1 MVHLKG
7 GPPNFHLLRSKF
19 ALHQNKEEKLPSRF
33 FVTTPIYY
41 VNDKPHIGHAYCTI
55 AADVLSR
62 FHRMNGEETFFLTGT
77 DEHGSKVAETAEEL
91 GKSPQELC
99 DANALSFKEA
109 WKNLNITYDYFVRT
123 TDSRHEKAVQKLLNQ
138 LNSATT
144 EGDQKTVYPG
154 EYSGLYCV
162 GCEKFITEKDLVNGL
177 CPEHQ
182 RKPEKLSEKNYFFRL
197 SSYLKKV
204 EKLILDNKLRL
215 LPEERKKETLGL
227 LRQGLED
234 FSISRE
240 KVRWGIPLPFDPK
253 QNAYVW
259 VDALPNYISAIGYGD
274 DPEHFKKWWKD
285 AYVVHLIGK
294 DILKF
299 HAIFW
304 PAMLLAVGEKP
315 PDVIFVHGYFTVEGQ
330 KMSKTLKNVVDP
342 NFLVKEYGPDAVR
355 YLLLTQF
362 PFGQDGDIDE
372 RRLAEKYNSD
382 LANDLGNLVSRVI
395 NMVKSYCEG
404 KIPQPLLYDKSD
416 EELKDE
422 AVTCGGVV
430 FEHISKINLNQAID
444 QAMKLVRSSNRYIEN
459 QAPWNL
465 AKNDDKERLATVLYV
480 GCEVL
485 RIISVLFHP
494 LLPNKSVRIRELL
507 GLSGEELNPSL
518 EKAKIWGV
526 LKPGTKVGK
535 PESLFPRI
543 QLEAKEK
550 GEEVMPEVSF
560 EEFSKIDFRVAE
572 VKQAEK
578 VKGADKLLKL
588 KIDLGSE
595 EREIVAGIA
604 QAYSPEEM
612 VGKKIVVVTNLAPAK
627 IRGIESKG
635 MLLAA
640 KDGEFLSLVCVDKD
654 VKKGSKIS

>member
-1 MVHLKG
+1 M
-7 GPPNFHLLRSKF
+7 
-19 ALHQNKEEKLPSRF
+19 ASRF

-41 VNDKPHIGHAYCTI
+41 VNDKPHIGHAYTTI
-55 AADVLSR
+55 AADVLAR

-77 DEHGSKVAETAEEL
+77 DEHGSKVAQTAEKL
-91 GKSPQELC
+91 GKNPQQLC
-99 DANALSFKEA
+99 DENVSFFKEA
-109 WKNLNITYDYFVRT
+109 WKNLNVSYDYFVRT
-123 TDSRHEKAVQKLLNQ
+123 TDSRHEKAVQKLLNE
-138 LNSATT
+138 LNRATT
-144 EGDQKTVYPG
+144 DDGQKVVYPG

-162 GCEKFITEKDLVNGL
+162 GCEKFITEKELVNGL

-182 RKPEKLSEKNYFFRL
+182 KKPEKVSEKNYFFRL
-197 SSYLKKV
+197 SSYLERV
-204 EKLILDNKLRL
+204 EKLILENKLTV
-215 LPEERKKETLGL
+215 LPEERKNETLGL
-227 LRQGLED
+227 LKQGLED

-240 KVRWGIPLPFDPK
+240 KVSWGIPLPFDPK

-259 VDALPNYISAIGYGD
+259 VDALPNYISAVGYGD
-274 DPEHFKKWWKD
+274 DPEQFKKWWKD

-304 PAMLLAVGEKP
+304 PAMLKAVGEKL
-315 PDVIFVHGYFTVEGQ
+315 PDVIFVHGYFTIKGR
-330 KMSKTLKNVVDP
+330 KMSKTLGNVVDP
-342 NFLVKEYGPDAVR
+342 NFLVEKYGTDATR

-362 PFGQDGDIDE
+362 PFGQDGDIGE
-372 RRLAEKYNSD
+372 RRLDEKYNSD

-395 NMVKSYCEG
+395 KMVKSYCEG
-404 KIPQPLLYDKSD
+404 KIPQPSTYDKLD
-416 EELKDE
+416 EKLKSE
-422 AVTCGGVV
+422 AINCGEIA
-430 FEHISKINLNQAID
+430 FEHIKKINLNQFID
-444 QAMKLVRSSNRYIEN
+444 QILKLVRSTNRYVEN

-465 AKNDDKERLATVLYV
+465 AKSGKKERLGTVLYV

-485 RIISVLFHP
+485 RIISALFYP
-494 LLPNKSVRIRELL
+494 LLPNKCLQVRKLL
-507 GLSGEELNPSL
+507 GLSGEKLNPSL
-518 EKAKIWGV
+518 KKAKIWGV

-543 QLEAKEK
+543 QIRIEAKK
-550 GEEVMPEVSF
+550 EETEISF

-572 VKQAEK
+572 VKEAQK

-595 EREIVAGIA
+595 QREIVAA
-604 QAYSPEEM
+604 VAKAYSPEEM
-612 VGKKIVVVTNLAPAK
+612 IGKRIVVVTNLKPAK
-627 IRGIESKG
+627 IRGIESKA

-640 KDGEFLSLVCVDKD
+640 KDGEILSLVNVDKD

>member
-1 MVHLKG
+1 
-7 GPPNFHLLRSKF
+7 
-19 ALHQNKEEKLPSRF
+19 LPSRF
-33 FVTTPIYY
+33 LITTPIYY
-41 VNDKPHIGHAYCTI
+41 VNDRPHIGHAYCTI
-55 AADVLSR
+55 AADVLAR

-77 DEHGSKVAETAEEL
+77 DEHGSKVAQTAESL

-99 DANALSFKEA
+99 DENALFFKEA

-123 TDSRHEKAVQKLLNQ
+123 TDSRHEKAVQKLLNE
-138 LNSATT
+138 LNRSTT
-144 EGDQKTVYPG
+144 KEGEKVVYPG
-154 EYSGLYCV
+154 EYTGLYCV

-182 RKPEKLSEKNYFFRL
+182 KEPERLSEKNYFFRL

-204 EKLILDNKLRL
+204 EKLILENKLTL

-227 LRQGLED
+227 LKQGLED

-240 KVRWGIPLPFDPK
+240 KVSWGIPLPFDPK

-274 DPEHFKKWWKD
+274 DPEQFQKWWKD

-304 PAMLLAVGEKP
+304 PAMLLAVGEKQ

-404 KIPQPLLYDKSD
+404 KIPQPLTYDKSD
-416 EELKDE
+416 EELKNE
-422 AVTCGGVV
+422 AVTCGEVV
-430 FEHISKINLNQAID
+430 FEHIRKINLNQAID
-444 QAMKLVRSSNRYIEN
+444 QAMKLVRSTNRYVEN

-465 AKNDDKERLATVLYV
+465 AKDGNKERLGTVLYV

-485 RIISVLFHP
+485 RIISALFYP
-494 LLPNKSVRIRELL
+494 LLPDKSLRIRELL

-518 EKAKIWGV
+518 EKTKIWGA

-543 QLEAKEK
+543 QIEVEGKKE
-550 GEEVMPEVSF
+550 ETIPEISF
-560 EEFSKIDFRVAE
+560 EEFSKIDFKVAK
-572 VKQAEK
+572 VKEAQK

-612 VGKKIVVVTNLAPAK
+612 IGKKIVVVTNLKPAK
-627 IRGIESKG
+627 IKGIESKG

-640 KDGEFLSLVCVDKD
+640 KDGEILSLVCVDKD
-654 VKKGSKIS
+654 VEKGSKIS

>member
-1 MVHLKG
+1 L
-7 GPPNFHLLRSKF
+7 PLRF
-19 ALHQNKEEKLPSRF
+19 L
-33 FVTTPIYY
+33 VTTPIYY

-55 AADVLSR
+55 AADVLAR

-77 DEHGSKVAETAEEL
+77 DEHGSKVAETAEKL

-99 DANALSFKEA
+99 DANALFFKEA
-109 WKNLNITYDYFVRT
+109 WKNLNISYDYFVRT
-123 TDSRHEKAVQKLLNQ
+123 TDKRHEKAVQKLLNR
-138 LNSATT
+138 LNGSTT
-144 EGDQKTVYPG
+144 DEGKKVIYPG

-182 RKPEKLSEKNYFFRL
+182 RKPERVSEKNYFFRL
-197 SSYLKKV
+197 SSYLKEV
-204 EKLILDNKLRL
+204 EKLILEDKLTL
-215 LPEERKKETLGL
+215 LPEERRKETLGL
-227 LRQGLED
+227 LKQGLED

-240 KVRWGIPLPFDPK
+240 KVSWGIPLPFDPK

-274 DPEHFKKWWKD
+274 DAEQFQKWWKD

-299 HAIFW
+299 HAVFW

-315 PDVIFVHGYFTVEGQ
+315 PDTIFVHGYFTVEGQ

-342 NFLVKEYGPDAVR
+342 NFLVKEYGTDAVR

-362 PFGQDGDIDE
+362 PFGQDGDVDE

-395 NMVKSYCEG
+395 TMVKSYCEG
-404 KIPQPLLYDKSD
+404 KIPQPLTYDKSD
-416 EELKDE
+416 EELKNE
-422 AVTCGGVV
+422 AVTCGEVA

-444 QAMKLVRSSNRYIEN
+444 QILKLVRSTNRYIEN

-465 AKNDDKERLATVLYV
+465 AKNGDKERLATVLYV

-485 RIISVLFHP
+485 RIISALFYP
-494 LLPNKSVRIRELL
+494 LLPNKSLRIRELL

-518 EKAKIWGV
+518 EKTKIWGV
-526 LKPGTKVGK
+526 LKPGTKIGK

-543 QLEAKEK
+543 QTRGEPSEPIEVEKK
-550 GEEVMPEVSF
+550 GEEAMPDIPF

-572 VKQAEK
+572 VKEAEK
-578 VKGADKLLKL
+578 VKGADKLLRL

-604 QAYSPEEM
+604 QAYPPEEM
-612 VGKKIVVVTNLAPAK
+612 VGKKIVVVTNLKPAK

-640 KDGEFLSLVCVDKD
+640 KDGEILSLVSVDKD

>member
-1 MVHLKG
+1 
-7 GPPNFHLLRSKF
+7 
-19 ALHQNKEEKLPSRF
+19 LPSRF

-41 VNDKPHIGHAYCTI
+41 VNDKPHIGHAYTTI
-55 AADVLSR
+55 AADVLAR

-77 DEHGSKVAETAEEL
+77 DEHGSKVAQAAKEL
-91 GKSPQELC
+91 KKSPQELC
-99 DANALSFKEA
+99 DENVLFFKEA
-109 WKNLNITYDYFVRT
+109 WKNLNISYDYFVRT
-123 TDSRHEKAVQKLLNQ
+123 TDERHEKAVHKVLNKLN
-138 LNSATT
+138 ATAT
-144 EGDQKTVYPG
+144 EDGEKAVYPG
-154 EYSGLYCV
+154 EYTGLYCV

-182 RKPEKLSEKNYFFRL
+182 RKPERLSEKNYFFRL
-197 SSYLKKV
+197 SSYLERV
-204 EKLILDNKLRL
+204 AQLISENKLTV
-215 LPEERKKETLGL
+215 LPEERRKETLSL
-227 LRQGLED
+227 LKQELED

-240 KVRWGIPLPFDPK
+240 KVSWGIPLPFDPK

-259 VDALPNYISAIGYGD
+259 VDALFNYISAIGYED
-274 DPEHFKKWWKD
+274 DPEQFKMWWKD
-285 AYVVHLIGK
+285 ACVVHLIGK

-299 HAIFW
+299 HVIFW
-304 PAMLLAVGEKP
+304 PALLSAVHERP
-315 PDVIFVHGYFTVEGQ
+315 PDMIFLHGYFTIEGK

-342 NFLVKEYGPDAVR
+342 NFLVKEYGADATR

-372 RRLAEKYNSD
+372 RRLVEKYNSD

-395 NMVKSYCEG
+395 NMVKSYCKG
-404 KIPQPLLYDKSD
+404 KIPQPSSYQESD
-416 EELKDE
+416 EKLKSE
-422 AVTCGGVV
+422 AINCGEVV
-430 FEHISKINLNQAID
+430 FEHIKKINLNQSID
-444 QAMKLVRSSNRYIEN
+444 QILRLVRSTNRYIEN

-465 AKNDDKERLATVLYV
+465 AKEGNHERLGTVLYV

-485 RIISVLFHP
+485 RIISALFYP
-494 LLPNKSVRIRELL
+494 LLPNKSLRIRELL

-518 EKAKIWGV
+518 EKTKIWGV
-526 LKPGTKVGK
+526 LKLGIKVGK

-543 QLEAKEK
+543 QIGVKVKKEEAITKI
-550 GEEVMPEVSF
+550 SF

-572 VKQAEK
+572 VKEAQK

-595 EREIVAGIA
+595 QREIVAA
-604 QAYSPEEM
+604 VAKAYSPEEM
-612 VGKKIVVVTNLAPAK
+612 IGKKIVVVTNLKPTK

-640 KDGEFLSLVCVDKD
+640 MDGEILSLVGVDKD

>member
-1 MVHLKG
+1 L
-7 GPPNFHLLRSKF
+7 PLRF
-19 ALHQNKEEKLPSRF
+19 L
-33 FVTTPIYY
+33 VTTPIYY

-55 AADVLSR
+55 AADVLAR

-77 DEHGSKVAETAEEL
+77 DEHGSKVAETAEKL

-99 DANALSFKEA
+99 DANALFFKEA

-123 TDSRHEKAVQKLLNQ
+123 TDKRHEKAVQKLLHQ
-138 LNSATT
+138 LNSSTT
-144 EGDQKTVYPG
+144 DEGEKVIYPG

-182 RKPEKLSEKNYFFRL
+182 REPERVSEKNYFFRL

-204 EKLILDNKLRL
+204 EELILKNKLKV

-227 LRQGLED
+227 VKQGLED

-240 KVRWGIPLPFDPK
+240 KVKWGIPLPFDPK

-274 DPEHFKKWWKD
+274 DPEQFQKWWKD

-299 HAIFW
+299 HAVFW

-315 PDVIFVHGYFTVEGQ
+315 PDVIFVHGYFTIKGQ
-330 KMSKTLKNVVDP
+330 KMSKTLGNVVDP
-342 NFLVKEYGPDAVR
+342 NFLVEKYGADATR

-362 PFGQDGDIDE
+362 PFGQDGDIQE
-372 RRLAEKYNSD
+372 RRFIEKYNSD

-395 NMVKSYCEG
+395 NMVGSYSDG
-404 KIPQPLLYDKSD
+404 KIPQPFAYDKSD
-416 EELKDE
+416 EGLKSEATNCGE
-422 AVTCGGVV
+422 AV
-430 FEHISKINLNQAID
+430 FEFIKEINLNQAID
-444 QAMKLVRSSNRYIEN
+444 KAMKLVRSTNRYIEN

-465 AKNDDKERLATVLYV
+465 AKNGSNKERLATVLYV

-485 RIISVLFHP
+485 RIISALFYP
-494 LLPNKSVRIRELL
+494 LLPNKSLRIRELL

-518 EKAKIWGV
+518 EKTKIWGV

-543 QLEAKEK
+543 QTRSEPSEPIEVEKK
-550 GEEVMPEVSF
+550 GEETMPEIPF

-572 VKQAEK
+572 VKEAEK

-612 VGKKIVVVTNLAPAK
+612 VGKKIVVVTNLKPAK
-627 IRGIESKG
+627 IKGIESKG

-640 KDGEFLSLVCVDKD
+640 KDGEILSLVCVDKD

>member
-1 MVHLKG
+1 
-7 GPPNFHLLRSKF
+7 
-19 ALHQNKEEKLPSRF
+19 LPSRF
-33 FVTTPIYY
+33 LVTTPIYY

-55 AADVLSR
+55 AADVLAR

-77 DEHGSKVAETAEEL
+77 DEHGSKVAQTAEKL

-99 DANALSFKEA
+99 DANALFFKEA

-123 TDSRHEKAVQKLLNQ
+123 TDSRHENAVGKLLNN
-138 LNSATT
+138 LNSANTDD
-144 EGDQKTVYPG
+144 GQKVVYPG
-154 EYSGLYCV
+154 EYTGLYCV

-182 RKPEKLSEKNYFFRL
+182 KEPERLSEKNYFFRL

-204 EKLILDNKLRL
+204 EKLILENKLTL
-215 LPEERKKETLGL
+215 LPEERRKETLGL
-227 LRQGLED
+227 LKQGLED

-240 KVRWGIPLPFDPK
+240 KVSWGIPLPFDPK

-259 VDALPNYISAIGYGD
+259 VDALPNYISAIGYAD
-274 DPEHFKKWWKD
+274 DPEQFKKWWKD

-342 NFLVKEYGPDAVR
+342 NFLVNEYGPDATR

-395 NMVKSYCEG
+395 HMVKSYRKG
-404 KIPQPLLYDKSD
+404 LIPQPSSYEKSD
-416 EELKDE
+416 QDLRSE
-422 AVTCGGVV
+422 ATGCGDVV
-430 FEHISKINLNQAID
+430 FEQIKTINLNQSVDEIL
-444 QAMKLVRSSNRYIEN
+444 KLVRSTNRYIEN

-465 AKNDDKERLATVLYV
+465 AKEGNQERLATVLYV

-485 RIISVLFHP
+485 RIISALFYP
-494 LLPNKSVRIRELL
+494 ILPNKSLRIRELL

-518 EKAKIWGV
+518 EEARTWGV
-526 LKPGTKVGK
+526 LKPGMKVGK

-543 QLEAKEK
+543 QTLGERKESVKPDK
-550 GEEVMPEVSF
+550 GKEETMPEISF

-572 VKQAEK
+572 VKEAQK
-578 VKGADKLLKL
+578 VEGADKLLKL
-588 KIDLGSE
+588 RIDLGAE
-595 EREIVAGIA
+595 QRDIVAGIA

-612 VGKKIVVVTNLAPAK
+612 VGKKIVVAINLKPAK

-640 KDGEFLSLVCVDKD
+640 KDGQTLSLVGVDKD
-654 VKKGSKIS
+654 VQKGSKIS

>member
-1 MVHLKG
+1 LS
-7 GPPNFHLLRSKF
+7 P
-19 ALHQNKEEKLPSRF
+19 RF
-33 FVTTPIYY
+33 LITTPIYY

-55 AADVLSR
+55 AADVLAR
-62 FHRMNGEETFFLTGT
+62 FHRMNGDETFFLTGT
-77 DEHGSKVAETAEEL
+77 DEHGSKVAQAAKEL
-91 GKSPQELC
+91 KKSPQELC
-99 DANALSFKEA
+99 DENASFFKEA
-109 WKNLNITYDYFVRT
+109 WKNLNISYDYFVRT
-123 TDSRHEKAVQKLLNQ
+123 TDSRHENAVGKLLNN

-144 EGDQKTVYPG
+144 DDGQKVVYPG

-182 RKPEKLSEKNYFFRL
+182 KEPEKLSEKNYFFRL
-197 SSYLKKV
+197 SSYLKRV
-204 EKLILDNKLRL
+204 EKLILADKLTI
-215 LPEERKKETLGL
+215 LPEERRKETLGL
-227 LRQGLED
+227 LKQGLED

-240 KVRWGIPLPFDPK
+240 KVSWGIPLPFDPK

-304 PAMLLAVGEKP
+304 PAMLLAVGEKQ

-395 NMVKSYCEG
+395 NMVQSYSQG
-404 KIPQPLLYDKSD
+404 KIPQPSIYDKSD
-416 EELKDE
+416 EELKNE
-422 AVTCGGVV
+422 AINCGEAT
-430 FEHISKINLNQAID
+430 FEHITKINLNQAIE
-444 QAMKLVRSSNRYIEN
+444 QVLKLVRSTNRYIEN

-465 AKNDDKERLATVLYV
+465 AKNDNQERLGTVLYV

-485 RIISVLFHP
+485 RIISALFYP
-494 LLPNKSVRIRELL
+494 LLPNKSLRIRKLL

-518 EKAKIWGV
+518 EKAKAWGV
-526 LKPGTKVGK
+526 LKPGAKVGK

-543 QLEAKEK
+543 QLEVKEK
-550 GEEVMPEVSF
+550 GEEAMPEVSF
-560 EEFSKIDFRVAE
+560 EELSKIDFRIAE
-572 VKQAEK
+572 VKEAQK

-595 EREIVAGIA
+595 QREIVAGIA
-604 QAYSPEEM
+604 QVYSPEEM
-612 VGKKIVVVTNLAPAK
+612 IGKKIVIVTNLKPAK
-627 IRGIESKG
+627 IKGIESKG

-640 KDGEFLSLVCVDKD
+640 KDGEILSLVCVDKD

>member
-1 MVHLKG
+1 M
-7 GPPNFHLLRSKF
+7 NN
-19 ALHQNKEEKLPSRF
+19 NKEEKLPSRF

-55 AADVLSR
+55 AADVLAR

-77 DEHGSKVAETAEEL
+77 DEHGSKVAETAEKL

-99 DANALSFKEA
+99 DANALFFKEA
-109 WKNLNITYDYFVRT
+109 WKNLNITHDYFVRT
-123 TDSRHEKAVQKLLNQ
+123 TDQRHEKAVQKVLNT
-138 LNSATT
+138 LNEAATD
-144 EGDQKTVYPG
+144 EGQKAVYPG

-162 GCEKFITEKDLVNGL
+162 GCEKFVTEKDLVNGL

-182 RKPEKLSEKNYFFRL
+182 RKPEKVVEKNYFFRL
-197 SSYLKKV
+197 SSFLKRV
-204 EKLILDNKLRL
+204 EKIILGNKLL
-215 LPEERKKETLGL
+215 ILPEERRKETLGL
-227 LRQGLED
+227 LKQGLED

-240 KVRWGIPLPFDPK
+240 KVRWGIPLPFDPR

-259 VDALPNYISAIGYGD
+259 VDALFNYISAIGYED
-274 DPEHFKKWWKD
+274 DPEQFRRWWKD

-299 HAIFW
+299 HVIFW
-304 PAMLLAVGEKP
+304 PALLSAAGEKP

-330 KMSKTLKNVVDP
+330 KMSKTLKIVVDP
-342 NFLVKEYGPDAVR
+342 NFLVKEYGADATR

-372 RRLAEKYNSD
+372 RRLVEKYNSD
-382 LANDLGNLVSRVI
+382 LANDLGNLVSRLI
-395 NMVKSYCEG
+395 NMVRSYCRG
-404 KIPQPLLYDKSD
+404 KIPQPSVHQESD
-416 EELKDE
+416 EKLKNE
-422 AVTCGGVV
+422 AISCGEVA
-430 FEHISKINLNQAID
+430 FENIKKINLNQCLD
-444 QAMKLVRSSNRYIEN
+444 QILKLVRSTNRYIEN

-465 AKNDDKERLATVLYV
+465 AKEGKQERLSTVLYV

-485 RIISVLFHP
+485 RIISALFYP
-494 LLPNKSVRIRELL
+494 TLPNKSLRVRELL
-507 GLSGEELNPSL
+507 GLSGKELEPSL
-518 EKAKIWGV
+518 EEAKTWGV

-543 QLEAKEK
+543 QTGGKRSEPTKPDKRKE
-550 GEEVMPEVSF
+550 ETMPEISF
-560 EEFSKIDFRVAE
+560 EEFSKLDFRVAE
-572 VKQAEK
+572 VKEAQD

-588 KIDLGSE
+588 TIDLGSE
-595 EREIVAGIA
+595 QRQIVAGIA

-612 VGKKIVVVTNLAPAK
+612 VGKRIVLVTNLKPAK

-635 MLLAA
+635 MLLVA
-640 KDGEFLSLVCVDKD
+640 KDGGILSLVVVDRE
-654 VKKGSKIS
+654 VQKGSRIT

>member
-1 MVHLKG
+1 M
-7 GPPNFHLLRSKF
+7 
-19 ALHQNKEEKLPSRF
+19 PSRF

-55 AADVLSR
+55 AADVLAR

-77 DEHGSKVAETAEEL
+77 DEHGSKVAQTAEKL

-99 DANALSFKEA
+99 DANALFFKEA

-123 TDSRHEKAVQKLLNQ
+123 TDSRHENAVGKLLNN
-138 LNSATT
+138 LSSANTDD
-144 EGDQKTVYPG
+144 GQKVVYPG
-154 EYSGLYCV
+154 EYTGLYCV

-182 RKPEKLSEKNYFFRL
+182 KEPERLSEKNYFFRL

-204 EKLILDNKLRL
+204 EKLILENKLTL
-215 LPEERKKETLGL
+215 LPEERRKETLGL
-227 LRQGLED
+227 LKQGLDD

-240 KVRWGIPLPFDPK
+240 KVSWGIPLPFDPK

-259 VDALPNYISAIGYGD
+259 VDALPNYISAIGYAD
-274 DPEHFKKWWKD
+274 DPEQFKKWWKD

-299 HAIFW
+299 HTIFW

-342 NFLVKEYGPDAVR
+342 NFLVNEYGPDATR

-362 PFGQDGDIDE
+362 PFGQDGDIDQ
-372 RRLAEKYNSD
+372 RRLVGKYNSD

-395 NMVKSYCEG
+395 HMVRTYCKG
-404 KIPQPLLYDKSD
+404 AIPQPSSYDESD
-416 EELKDE
+416 EGLKNE
-422 AVTCGGVV
+422 ATSCGEAAFGHV
-430 FEHISKINLNQAID
+430 KAINLNQSVD
-444 QAMKLVRSSNRYIEN
+444 EVLRLVRSTNRYVEN

-465 AKNDDKERLATVLYV
+465 EKDGNKERLETVLYV

-485 RIISVLFHP
+485 RIISALFYP
-494 LLPNKSVRIRELL
+494 VLPNKSLRIRELL

-518 EKAKIWGV
+518 SEAKIWGV
-526 LKPGTKVGK
+526 LKPGTKVDK

-543 QLEAKEK
+543 QTRGERRESAKPETAKKEAAAEI
-550 GEEVMPEVSF
+550 SF

-572 VKQAEK
+572 VIEAQK
-578 VKGADKLLKL
+578 VKGADKLLRL
-588 KIDLGSE
+588 KIDLGAE
-595 EREIVAGIA
+595 QREIVAGVA
-604 QAYSPEEM
+604 QAYSPDQI
-612 VGKKIVVVTNLAPAK
+612 VGKKIVVVTNLKPAK
-627 IRGIESKG
+627 IRGIESRA

-640 KDGEFLSLVCVDKD
+640 TDGEILSLVGVDKD
-654 VKKGSKIS
+654 VKKGSKIG

>member
-1 MVHLKG
+1 
-7 GPPNFHLLRSKF
+7 
-19 ALHQNKEEKLPSRF
+19 
-33 FVTTPIYY
+33 
-41 VNDKPHIGHAYCTI
+41 
-55 AADVLSR
+55 
-62 FHRMNGEETFFLTGT
+62 
-77 DEHGSKVAETAEEL
+77 
-91 GKSPQELC
+91 
-99 DANALSFKEA
+99 
-109 WKNLNITYDYFVRT
+109 
-123 TDSRHEKAVQKLLNQ
+123 
-138 LNSATT
+138 
-144 EGDQKTVYPG
+144 
-154 EYSGLYCV
+154 V

-204 EKLILDNKLRL
+204 EKLILDNKLKL

-227 LRQGLED
+227 LKQGLED

-240 KVRWGIPLPFDPK
+240 KVKWGIPLPFDPR

-259 VDALPNYISAIGYGD
+259 VDALPNYISSIGYGD
-274 DPEHFKKWWKD
+274 DPEQFKKWWKD

-315 PDVIFVHGYFTVEGQ
+315 PDVIFVHGYFTIKGQ
-330 KMSKTLKNVVDP
+330 KMSKTLGNVVDP
-342 NFLVKEYGPDAVR
+342 NFLVEKYGADATR

-362 PFGQDGDIDE
+362 PFGQDGDIGE
-372 RRLAEKYNSD
+372 RRFAEKHNSD

-395 NMVKSYCEG
+395 NMVQGYAQG
-404 KIPQPLLYDKSD
+404 KIPQSFAYDESD
-416 EELKDE
+416 EELKNE
-422 AVTCGGVV
+422 AINCGEAT
-430 FEHISKINLNQAID
+430 FEHIKEINLNQAID
-444 QAMKLVRSSNRYIEN
+444 CVLRLVRRTNKYIEN

-465 AKNDDKERLATVLYV
+465 AKNDNKERLGTVLYV

-485 RIISVLFHP
+485 RIISALFYP
-494 LLPNKSVRIRELL
+494 LLPNKSFRIRELL
-507 GLSGEELNPSL
+507 GLSGEESSPSL
-518 EKAKIWGV
+518 DKAKIWGV

-543 QLEAKEK
+543 QTRSERSESIEAEKK
-550 GEEVMPEVSF
+550 GEEAMPEVSF

-572 VKQAEK
+572 VKEAQK

-588 KIDLGSE
+588 KIDLGTE

-604 QAYSPEEM
+604 QAYPLEEM
-612 VGKKIVVVTNLAPAK
+612 IGKKIVVVTNLKPAK
-627 IRGIESKG
+627 IKGIESKG

-640 KDGEFLSLVCVDKD
+640 KDGEILSLVCVDKD

>member
-1 MVHLKG
+1 LS
-7 GPPNFHLLRSKF
+7 P
-19 ALHQNKEEKLPSRF
+19 RF
-33 FVTTPIYY
+33 LITTPIYY

-55 AADVLSR
+55 AADVLAR

-77 DEHGSKVAETAEEL
+77 DEHGSKVAQAAKEL
-91 GKSPQELC
+91 KKSPQELC
-99 DANALSFKEA
+99 DENASFFKEA
-109 WKNLNITYDYFVRT
+109 WKNLNISYDYFVRT
-123 TDSRHEKAVQKLLNQ
+123 TDSRHENAVGKLLNN

-144 EGDQKTVYPG
+144 DDGQKVVYPG

-182 RKPEKLSEKNYFFRL
+182 KEPEKLSEKNYFFRL
-197 SSYLKKV
+197 SSYLKRV
-204 EKLILDNKLRL
+204 EKLILADKLTI
-215 LPEERKKETLGL
+215 LPEERRKETLGL
-227 LRQGLED
+227 LKQGLED

-240 KVRWGIPLPFDPK
+240 KVSWGIPLPFDPK

-304 PAMLLAVGEKP
+304 PAMLLAVGEKQ

-395 NMVKSYCEG
+395 NMVQSYSQG
-404 KIPQPLLYDKSD
+404 KIPQPSIYDKSD
-416 EELKDE
+416 EELKNE
-422 AVTCGGVV
+422 AINCGEAT
-430 FEHISKINLNQAID
+430 FEHITKINLNQAIE
-444 QAMKLVRSSNRYIEN
+444 QVLKLVRSTNRYIEN

-465 AKNDDKERLATVLYV
+465 AKNDNQERLGTVLYV

-485 RIISVLFHP
+485 RIISALFYP
-494 LLPNKSVRIRELL
+494 LLPNKSLRIRKLL

-518 EKAKIWGV
+518 EKAKAWGV
-526 LKPGTKVGK
+526 LKPGAKVGK

-543 QLEAKEK
+543 QLEVKEK
-550 GEEVMPEVSF
+550 GEEAMPEVSF
-560 EEFSKIDFRVAE
+560 EELSKIDFRIAE
-572 VKQAEK
+572 VKEAQK

-595 EREIVAGIA
+595 QREIVAGIA
-604 QAYSPEEM
+604 QVYSPEEM
-612 VGKKIVVVTNLAPAK
+612 IGKKIVIVTNLKPAK
-627 IRGIESKG
+627 IKGIESKG

-640 KDGEFLSLVCVDKD
+640 KDGEILSLVCVDKD

>member
-1 MVHLKG
+1 V
-7 GPPNFHLLRSKF
+7 
-19 ALHQNKEEKLPSRF
+19 
-33 FVTTPIYY
+33 
-41 VNDKPHIGHAYCTI
+41 
-55 AADVLSR
+55 
-62 FHRMNGEETFFLTGT
+62 
-77 DEHGSKVAETAEEL
+77 EEL
-91 GKSPQELC
+91 
-99 DANALSFKEA
+99 
-109 WKNLNITYDYFVRT
+109 I
-123 TDSRHEKAVQKLLNQ
+123 
-138 LNSATT
+138 
-144 EGDQKTVYPG
+144 
-154 EYSGLYCV
+154 
-162 GCEKFITEKDLVNGL
+162 
-177 CPEHQ
+177 
-182 RKPEKLSEKNYFFRL
+182 
-197 SSYLKKV
+197 LK
-204 EKLILDNKLRL
+204 NKLKV

-227 LRQGLED
+227 VKQGLED

-240 KVRWGIPLPFDPK
+240 KVKWGIPLPFDPK

-274 DPEHFKKWWKD
+274 DPEQFQKWWKD

-299 HAIFW
+299 HAVFW

-315 PDVIFVHGYFTVEGQ
+315 PDVIFVHGYFTIKGQ
-330 KMSKTLKNVVDP
+330 KMSKTLGNVVDP
-342 NFLVKEYGPDAVR
+342 NFLVEKYGADATR

-362 PFGQDGDIDE
+362 PFGQDGDIQE
-372 RRLAEKYNSD
+372 RRFIEKYNSD

-395 NMVKSYCEG
+395 NMVGSYSDG
-404 KIPQPLLYDKSD
+404 KIPQPFAYDKSD
-416 EELKDE
+416 EGLKSEATNCGE
-422 AVTCGGVV
+422 AV
-430 FEHISKINLNQAID
+430 FEFIKEINLNQAID
-444 QAMKLVRSSNRYIEN
+444 KAMKLVRSTNRYIEN

-465 AKNDDKERLATVLYV
+465 AKNGSNKERLATVLYV

-485 RIISVLFHP
+485 RIISALFYP
-494 LLPNKSVRIRELL
+494 LLPNKSLRIRELL

-518 EKAKIWGV
+518 EKTKIWGV

-543 QLEAKEK
+543 QTRSEPSEPIEVEKK
-550 GEEVMPEVSF
+550 GEETMPEIPF

-572 VKQAEK
+572 VKEAEK

-604 QAYSPEEM
+604 QAYPSEEM
-612 VGKKIVVVTNLAPAK
+612 IGKKIVVVTNLKPAK
-627 IRGIESKG
+627 IKGIESKG

-640 KDGEFLSLVCVDKD
+640 KDGEILSLVCVDKD